1 MLLLFIDHEYGNRDF
16 RKLEKRLIFHP
27 KYFFM
32 FFEKAQNMPLKD
44 GGQLWVSDRSLCKI
58 FFFWAI

>member
-27 KYFFM
+27 ISPCDNYS
-32 FFEKAQNMPLKD
+32 KAD
-44 GGQLWVSDRSLCKI
+44 VYYTRH
-58 FFFWAI
+58 